1 MSKKVIKET
10 MTLDTLA
17 GMVKHGFDDVDKNL
31 GKVNGRIGTLETKIG
46 TLETKMNGRM
56 DTLENGIEEIKLK
69 LDQVAYRF
77 ELEELA
83 RRVRRLEMK
92 AGMK

>member
-1 MSKKVIKET
+1 MSKKIIKET

-17 GMVKHGFDDVDKNL
+17 GMVKHGFDDVDKNI
-31 GKVNGRIGTLETKIG
+31 GKVNGRIG